1 MYDLDDDSL
10 RVLLDDT
17 DVGISVV
24 LPDVLEPRLAEVAHT
39 AALQLG
45 GVAVLV
51 DQQLGNLNT
60 ETDVMVVEVKTFT
73 FTWLKDFLQ
82 VTHLKFSL
90 CFPAAVSSPE
100 VFSPAPQ
107 SRLCLASFAA
117 EEDWT
122 PQPSHR
128 SPGSWG
134 VVLRSVGPF
143 GFGLNLHTRDE
154 LRSHENSNSFIV
166 AASDPFTLLIVTG
179 I

>member
-60 ETDVMVVEVKTFT
+60 ETRRYGGWIEGVEVKTFT

-128 SPGSWG
+128 SPGSG
-134 VVLRSVGPF
+134 EG
-143 GFGLNLHTRDE
+143 GT
-154 LRSHENSNSFIV
+154 
-166 AASDPFTLLIVTG
+166 
-179 I
+179 

>member
-51 DQQLGNLNT
+51 DQQLGNLSR
-60 ETDVMVVEVKTFT
+60 EIDVMVVEVKTFT

-128 SPGSWG
+128 SPGSG
-134 VVLRSVGPF
+134 EG
-143 GFGLNLHTRDE
+143 GT
-154 LRSHENSNSFIV
+154 
-166 AASDPFTLLIVTG
+166 
-179 I
+179 